1 MIDEYSRP
9 ISYKMLNTND
19 MISNIQGGLLA
30 SKMTSYDI
38 FNKNYETTKHGY
50 FDDFLKHD
58 RLSNIPIYNTNYIDD
73 QHTIQDFPDAK
84 VNVHPKS
91 TVNGKDATYY
101 SGQQATYDAN
111 QIERSL
117 MDRQAKMME
126 MTKGV
131 RVRVSVQGQTN
142 LSVGNPVNFNLLT
155 AGNPHDDSDFDPY
168 YTGTYLITELQH
180 TFSEIQGKNHTITMT
195 LFKDGF
201 SKELPRGNDAKEP
214 IPRTSAVAYRT

>member
-1 MIDEYSRP
+1 
-9 ISYKMLNTND
+9 
-19 MISNIQGGLLA
+19 
-30 SKMTSYDI
+30 
-38 FNKNYETTKHGY
+38 
-50 FDDFLKHD
+50 
-58 RLSNIPIYNTNYIDD
+58 
-73 QHTIQDFPDAK
+73 
-84 VNVHPKS
+84 
-91 TVNGKDATYY
+91 
-101 SGQQATYDAN
+101 
-111 QIERSL
+111 
-117 MDRQAKMME
+117 MDRQAKIME

-214 IPRTSAVAYRT
+214 IPRPSAVAYRT